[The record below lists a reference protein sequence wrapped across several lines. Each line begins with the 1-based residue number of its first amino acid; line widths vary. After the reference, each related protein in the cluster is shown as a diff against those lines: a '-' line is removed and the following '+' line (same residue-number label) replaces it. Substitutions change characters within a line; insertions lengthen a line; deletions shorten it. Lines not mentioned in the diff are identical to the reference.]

1 MKNKHNKIN
10 KKKLSKSSKSLPL
23 WNLGDLYPSITSDK
37 IITDLDYI
45 KKSSKAFERK
55 YEGKI
60 IKLSSLHL
68 SKAIIYLEKID
79 EVMDKILSFA
89 HLLVAENSDN
99 EKNKIFF
106 QQIQEKITNYSSC

>member
-60 IKLSSLHL
+60 IKLR
-68 SKAIIYLEKID
+68 
-79 EVMDKILSFA
+79 ILLARES
-89 HLLVAENSDN
+89 
-99 EKNKIFF
+99 
-106 QQIQEKITNYSSC
+106 